1 MACKIVNNAGID
13 LRDMEQHIHGMYK
26 HFDKQIGFNKP
37 PVMVFDSDPGNAT
50 KTLGKTAYYDPQTF
64 EVHVYVDGRHPKDML
79 RSIAHELI
87 HHQQNLEGR
96 LDVGGYHG
104 EGYYLKNKG
113 LQKLEQEAMLEGNK
127 LLREYEDQ
135 LKLKKENKM
144 STKDWKNKELF
155 ENLNKK
161 WGFKFN
167 PNALNESKEIT
178 HMCALHVTHKAS
190 GKEGHPI
197 KHTLSESGE
206 ISHYTVEFDDVI
218 VENIAVENLNI
229 LVQEEHT
236 HKRDDEKEHDKKKPI
251 ISEDE
256 LEEEAKPDFPDVD
269 GDGDTK
275 EPISKAQK
283 EKKAKEGGG
292 KKKKDLSKVPPQ
304 LRKHVAG
311 KDGEEDEEKEEI
323 EEASTAGGGN
333 VQGHAGGKKKKP
345 TETEKHRREREANDP
360 GTKYRRES
368 LVREIKDIMANNEKI
383 RNLINSIKDDK

>member
-1 MACKIVNNAGID
+1 MDCKIVNNAGID
-13 LRDMEQHIHGMYK
+13 LRDMEQHIHGMYR
-26 HFDKQIGFNKP
+26 HFDDQIGFKKP

-113 LQKLEQEAMLEGNK
+113 LQKLEQEAMSRGNE
-127 LLREYEDQ
+127 LMREYEDQ

-197 KHTLSESGE
+197 RHTLSESGD

-236 HKRDDEKEHDKKKPI
+236 HKKGDEKPHDKDKPVM
-251 ISEDE
+251 SEEE
-256 LEEEAKPDFPDVD
+256 LEMVDCGDKGRVPKYACDGKGADDLKKDAGKAGKED
-269 GDGDTK
+269 GD
-275 EPISKAQK
+275 
-283 EKKAKEGGG
+283 

-311 KDGEEDEEKEEI
+311 KKEEKEEI
-323 EEASTAGGGN
+323 EEASTIGGGN
-333 VQGHAGGKKKKP
+333 VQGHSGGKKKKP

-368 LVREIKDIMANNEKI
+368 MMREVKEILNNNKKIREIIKNLKEK
-383 RNLINSIKDDK
+383 

>member
-1 MACKIVNNAGID
+1 MDCKIVNNAGID
-13 LRDMEQHIHGMYK
+13 LRDMEQHIHGMYR
-26 HFDKQIGFNKP
+26 HFDRQIGFNKP

-113 LQKLEQEAMLEGNK
+113 LQKLEQEAMSRGNE
-127 LLREYEDQ
+127 LMREYEDQ

-144 STKDWKNKELF
+144 SIKDWKNKELF
-155 ENLNKK
+155 ENLNEK

-197 KHTLSESGE
+197 RHTLSEAGE

-218 VENIAVENLNI
+218 VENIAVENLDI
-229 LVQEEHT
+229 LVQEKHT
-236 HKRDDEKEHDKKKPI
+236 HKKDDEKPHDKDKPVM
-251 ISEDE
+251 SEEE
-256 LEEEAKPDFPDVD
+256 LEMVD
-269 GDGDTK
+269 CGDKGRVPKYACDGKGAGDL
-275 EPISKAQK
+275 
-283 EKKAKEGGG
+283 
-292 KKKKDLSKVPPQ
+292 KKD
-304 LRKHVAG
+304 AG
-311 KDGEEDEEKEEI
+311 KDTEEEEEKEEI
-323 EEASTAGGGN
+323 EEASSMAGGN
-333 VQGHAGGKKKKP
+333 VQGHSGGKKKKP

-368 LVREIKDIMANNEKI
+368 IVREVKEILANNKKFRTLIKNLKEK
-383 RNLINSIKDDK
+383 